1 MKTVSVFEK
10 IKSNET
16 LAPYLLTIFGMGLF
30 LLSNG
35 NWTVPIFTWIAFVF
49 LIRAFRTF
57 KKWYGRFFF
66 FVLIVVTQSLKFKG
80 MIPAPGVVYYII
92 MLSGSLVILLPF
104 VADRWSSKRINGFAA
119 TLIFPIVSVL
129 LEYLTAATN
138 PIAGSWGS
146 LAHTQDNLS
155 LMQITSIT
163 GMWGLTFLITWLSST
178 LNWFWDKRHE
188 IANIKK
194 SVACFIIIYFSVI
207 LYGQLRNRFFSSNS
221 NTVRIAS
228 IVHNESLSDS
238 TNFLQD
244 IKRLSAFRDFASQ
257 TQTKILGLSL
267 KAADEGAK
275 IIFLHEGS
283 LWVLKENEKELVNKA
298 SKLARDKDIY
308 FGLSLVVMTTDFPT
322 TKAENKIVWLD
333 PKGNIIWDFD
343 KAYPTLTEPLNPGEK
358 KIKTFDTPY
367 GKIASAICFDMDFPT
382 FINQAGKQ
390 NVDIMLVPA
399 NDWKAITPYH
409 PNMAKLRAI
418 ENGFSMVRATGQ
430 GLSLA
435 VDYTGK
441 VLSQLNYY
449 QTEENIMISDVPIKG
464 VKTIYAKMGDWFVW
478 LCLAGLLF
486 IFGRLY
492 FRRKTKDNKANVQ
505 HTI

>member
-1 MKTVSVFEK
+1 MTLFNK
-10 IKSNET
+10 IKSNQI
-16 LAPYLLTIFGMGLF
+16 LMPYLLMIMGMVLF

-35 NWTVPIFTWIAFVF
+35 NWIVPVFTWIAFVF

-57 KKWYGRFFF
+57 KKWYGRFLF

-80 MIPAPGVVYYII
+80 MIPAPSMVYYII
-92 MLSGSLVILLPF
+92 MLTGGIIILLTF

-119 TLIFPIVSVL
+119 TLIFPIISIL
-129 LEYLTAATN
+129 FEYLAASSN

-163 GMWGLTFLITWLSST
+163 GMWGLTFLITWLGSA
-178 LNWFWDKRHE
+178 LNWFWDKRNE
-188 IANIKK
+188 IAKIKK
-194 SVACFIIIYFSVI
+194 SAACFIIIYFSVI
-207 LYGQLRNRFFSSNS
+207 LYGQVRNRFFSSNS

-238 TNFLQD
+238 TNLLQD
-244 IKRLSAFRDFASQ
+244 IKKLSAFRGFASQ

-283 LWVLKENEKELVNKA
+283 LWVLKENKKELVIKA
-298 SKLARDKDIY
+298 SKLARDRNIY
-308 FGLSLVVMTTDFPT
+308 FGLSLVVMPTDFPT
-322 TKAENKIVWLD
+322 TKAENKIVWID
-333 PKGNIIWDFD
+333 PKGNIIWDYD
-343 KAYPTLTEPLNPGEK
+343 KAYPTMTEALNPGEK

-367 GKIASAICFDMDFPT
+367 GKIASVICFDMDFPT
-382 FINQAGKQ
+382 FINQAGKK

-399 NDWKAITPYH
+399 NDWRDVTPYH
-409 PNMAKLRAI
+409 ANMAKLRAI
-418 ENGFSMVRATGQ
+418 ENGFSIVRATGQ

-435 VDYTGK
+435 VDYKGK
-441 VLSQLNYY
+441 VLNQLNYY
-449 QTEENIMISDVPIKG
+449 QTKENIMISDIPIKG
-464 VKTIYAKMGDWFVW
+464 VHTIYAKFGDWFVW
-478 LCLAGLLF
+478 VCIIGLLF
-486 IFGRLY
+486 IIGREYL
-492 FRRKTKDNKANVQ
+492 RKKKKDN
-505 HTI
+505 TF